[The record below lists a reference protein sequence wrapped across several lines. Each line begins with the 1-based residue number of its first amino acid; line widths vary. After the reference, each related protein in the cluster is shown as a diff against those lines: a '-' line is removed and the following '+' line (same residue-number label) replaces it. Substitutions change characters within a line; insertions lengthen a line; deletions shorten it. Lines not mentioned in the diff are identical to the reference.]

1 MVIDRA
7 KDPERTSG
15 GVFRQRLQYQGN
27 LDANDISI
35 LSKSID

>member
-15 GVFRQRLQYQGN
+15 GFFRQRLQYRSN
-27 LDANDISI
+27 LDANNISI